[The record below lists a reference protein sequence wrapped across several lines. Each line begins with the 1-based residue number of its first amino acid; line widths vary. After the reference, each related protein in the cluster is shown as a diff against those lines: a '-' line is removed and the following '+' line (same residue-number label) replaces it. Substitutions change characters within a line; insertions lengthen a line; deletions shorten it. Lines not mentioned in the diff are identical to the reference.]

1 MASGQTGR
9 INRPHYQDDNLEEFH
24 DCGRA
29 ARGWNFVGDGQ
40 NGLPTGGQS
49 PVAGGA
55 NGGGSRQGIL
65 QVSLEPLEISVC
77 VRLRGAGRTR
87 TSNQTV
93 IAETRVNQGSPH

>member
-1 MASGQTGR
+1 MTTLKSFTIVAVLLAGGTS
-9 INRPHYQDDNLEEFH
+9 L
-24 DCGRA
+24 A
-29 ARGWNFVGDGQ
+29 MGQ

-49 PVAGGA
+49 PVARGA